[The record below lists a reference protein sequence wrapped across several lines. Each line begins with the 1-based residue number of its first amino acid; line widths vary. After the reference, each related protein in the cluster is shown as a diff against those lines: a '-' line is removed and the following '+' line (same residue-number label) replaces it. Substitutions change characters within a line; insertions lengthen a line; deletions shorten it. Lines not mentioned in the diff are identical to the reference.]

1 MSNILGIQERLRD
14 TYAAISKLDRAS
26 TSSPDSKSKKV
37 VEASLNK
44 RKRRLE
50 QKYKDA
56 LAESGM
62 EACSYGVFE
71 EAQAKSQFKE

>member
-1 MSNILGIQERLRD
+1 MSDILEIRERLRD
-14 TYAAISKLDRAS
+14 TYAAISKLDGAS

-50 QKYKDA
+50 QKYKNA
-56 LAESGM
+56 LAENGM
-62 EACSYGVFE
+62 EACSYRVFE
-71 EAQAKSQFKE
+71 EVRTKSQLEE

>member
-1 MSNILGIQERLRD
+1 MSNILEIQERLRD
-14 TYAAISKLDRAS
+14 TYAAISKLTSAS

-50 QKYKDA
+50 QNYKNA
-56 LAESGM
+56 LAENGI
-62 EACSYGVFE
+62 EVCSYRMFE
-71 EAQAKSQFKE
+71 EAQTKSQFEE

>member
-1 MSNILGIQERLRD
+1 MSNILEIQECLRD
-14 TYAAISKLDRAS
+14 TYAAISKLAS
-26 TSSPDSKSKKV
+26 ASSSSPDSKSKKV

-50 QKYKDA
+50 KKYKNA

-62 EACSYGVFE
+62 EAYNYRMFE
-71 EAQAKSQFKE
+71 EAQSKYQFEE

>member
-1 MSNILGIQERLRD
+1 MSNILEIQKRLRD
-14 TYAAISKLDRAS
+14 TYAAISKLTSPS

-37 VEASLNK
+37 VEASLDK

-56 LAESGM
+56 ISENGIEGCSFRM
-62 EACSYGVFE
+62 SREAQTKSRFE
-71 EAQAKSQFKE
+71 E

>member
-1 MSNILGIQERLRD
+1 MSDILEIQERLRD
-14 TYAAISKLDRAS
+14 TYAAIAKMSSAS
-26 TSSPDSKSKKV
+26 TSSSDSKSKKV

-50 QKYKDA
+50 KKYKNA

-62 EACSYGVFE
+62 EAHSHR
-71 EAQAKSQFKE
+71 AFKKV